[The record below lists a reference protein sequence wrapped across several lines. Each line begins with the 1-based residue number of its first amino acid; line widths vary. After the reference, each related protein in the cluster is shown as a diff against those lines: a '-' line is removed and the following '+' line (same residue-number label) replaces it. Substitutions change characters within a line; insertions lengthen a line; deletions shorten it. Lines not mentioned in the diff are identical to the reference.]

1 MMMKEILKDIS
12 RRIKPNFLIL
22 SIVTTMVI
30 ISMSNIVFSMIDNLD
45 KWDDTELI
53 AMLVFAIFGLLVI
66 FFLYD
71 YHFLIVPVFDS
82 IISW

>member
-1 MMMKEILKDIS
+1 MKEILKDIS